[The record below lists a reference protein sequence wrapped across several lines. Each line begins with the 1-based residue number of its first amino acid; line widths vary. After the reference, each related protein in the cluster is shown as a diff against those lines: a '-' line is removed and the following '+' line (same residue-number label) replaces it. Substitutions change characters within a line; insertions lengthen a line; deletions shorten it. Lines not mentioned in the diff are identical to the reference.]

1 MEFLA
6 QLVDLLQKGG
16 PWTITAVCMLVTR
29 HFYLELRAAQ
39 AAAAA
44 EKQALND
51 RLINMTAKQ
60 VEVLTISN
68 ENQKHLIEAVKLL
81 EG

>member
-1 MEFLA
+1 MELIG
-6 QLVDLLQKGG
+6 QLVELLQKGG
-16 PWTITAVCMLVTR
+16 PWTIAVICMFVAR
-29 HFYLELRAAQ
+29 HFYNEMRSMQ
-39 AAAAA
+39 ADFAK
-44 EKQALND
+44 EKQVLND
-51 RLINMTAKQ
+51 RLIEMTAKQ